1 MKILTIEEIIQCV
14 NGKSNITNSNKILFK
29 GVSTDTR
36 EDIKGKLYIALEGE
50 NFDGHDFI
58 HQAISKGAV
67 AVICHKSQ
75 REYFG
80 NLIYVNDTKRAL
92 MDIARYYRSLF
103 NVKVVG
109 VTGSVGKTTTK
120 DMICAVLSKKYKIL
134 KTEKNLNNEIG
145 VSKTILNLDETYD
158 VLVIEMGMCNFGE
171 ISDLTDVVKPDIGII
186 TNIGVSHLE
195 ALGSRENIMKAKLEI
210 LEGMAPKSLLVI
222 NKDNDLLQNYVNED
236 YKIKSIAIK
245 NEFADVKAENIYCDG
260 LETIFDIID
269 GKLIIKAKIPCL
281 GEHNVYNALIAYVV
295 GKELEISSDEIVK
308 GMLNFVTSGMRQKLV
323 DFNGASLIEDCYNAS
338 PDSMKAAIK
347 TLSEMK
353 TEGKKIIVISDM
365 LELGSISKEAHY
377 NIGKMISESNID
389 ELYCFGSL
397 AKEYVCGAE
406 QNGMSKDKIYFFD
419 SKIDLA
425 TSLEKAINKN
435 DVIWFKASRGMK
447 LEEVIQKI
455 YNKAE

>member
-14 NGKSNITNSNKILFK
+14 HGRSNITKSNEILAK

-36 EDIKGKLYIALEGE
+36 EDLKGKLYIALEGE

-58 HQAISKGAV
+58 KQAISKGAV
-67 AVICHKSQ
+67 AVICHKPQS
-75 REYFG
+75 EDFG
-80 NLIYVNDTKRAL
+80 NLIYVDDTKRAL
-92 MDIARYYRSLF
+92 MDIAKYYRSLF

-171 ISDLTDVVKPDIGII
+171 IAELTDVVKPDIGVI

-210 LEGMAPKSLLVI
+210 LKGMKKNSLLVL

-236 YKIKSIAIK
+236 YKTKTVAIK
-245 NEFADVKAENIYCDG
+245 NEFADVKAENIFCKE
-260 LETIFDIID
+260 LETVFDVID
-269 GKLIIKAKIPCL
+269 EKLRIKAKIPCF

-295 GKELEISSDEIVK
+295 GKELKISPDEILE
-308 GMLNFVTSGMRQKLV
+308 GMLNFVPSGMRQRLV

-338 PDSMKAAIK
+338 PDSMQAAIK
-347 TLSEMK
+347 TLSGMK
-353 TEGKKIIVISDM
+353 TAGKKIIVISDM
-365 LELGSISKEAHY
+365 LELGHISEEAHY
-377 NIGKMISESNID
+377 NIGKIISESNID

-397 AKEYVCGAE
+397 AKEYVRGAE
-406 QNGMSKDKIYFFD
+406 DNGMPKDKIYFFD

-435 DVIWFKASRGMK
+435 DIAWFKASRGMK